1 MKPASVYTPS
11 GDRLLTFE
19 VGHAAYALPIE
30 AVLEVAEAES
40 APCIPG
46 LPQEVAAVMNWHGD
60 TLTLVAS
67 RLLVASAEDH
77 AAGAEPG
84 LQPMGAAPA
93 DSQEEQCDEAGPGD
107 GERTILRQQVL
118 VLSDRGDGSAMLGM
132 PVDRVIGL
140 VDGAGPTGRSHEVVV
155 ERRPVDGRVISVLD
169 PQRLVERA
177 EEIIQRAAA

>member
-1 MKPASVYTPS
+1 MKPISVYTPS

-30 AVLEVAEAES
+30 AVLEVAEADS
-40 APCIPG
+40 ATCIPG

-67 RLLVASAEDH
+67 RLLVASADDH
-77 AAGAEPG
+77 AAGAQSG

-93 DSQEEQCDEAGPGD
+93 DSQEVPCVEAGPAD

-118 VLSDRGDGSAMLGM
+118 VLSDGGDGSTKLGM
-132 PVDRVIGL
+132 PVASRKCFSD
-140 VDGAGPTGRSHEVVV
+140 PTG
-155 ERRPVDGRVISVLD
+155 
-169 PQRLVERA
+169 
-177 EEIIQRAAA
+177 